1 MIVNLNT
8 QIINYIKINMMLY
21 LFIFTSTI
29 YASTQNSYYKSTVEF
44 PIGPDLNISSTEN
57 YTNYTSLAQ
66 QIADEYQL
74 EPIVCDLASSIFS
87 LDIGKI
93 ISCALAIPLNIL
105 GQSISA
111 FIRMIVYIVISLIGV
126 SPDICYSML
135 QTEYSRMYRLVASF
149 YSIAIAL
156 IGIFWIFGAKDQA
169 GRIQSKMWMERF
181 IIIVIA
187 EAIGPFIFKIFLDLN
202 DAFIITFLD
211 AEFFGQFIFFISSF
225 IGSFILL
232 WLMAPALIPVLF
244 PVSILLIL
252 SILFAIIV
260 LILRGFLV
268 GVFYILFPL
277 TIFLYLIPFTSGIGR
292 KMLVTTLGLIFVGAA
307 NALILRLSVAIAFS
321 SMFSGVLALLLPAF
335 YFTLICLLIVIV
347 DLYLIFMLPTSLIPG
362 VGTVADLGIQIAIPG
377 VGRAFAP
384 VIGRAVKQLSY
395 IRQVDHAVGRFAV
408 DTSKKFS
415 RTKRRIK

>member
-225 IGSFILL
+225 I
-232 WLMAPALIPVLF
+232 PVLF

-362 VGTVADLGIQIAIPG
+362 VGTVADLGIQIA
-377 VGRAFAP
+377 P